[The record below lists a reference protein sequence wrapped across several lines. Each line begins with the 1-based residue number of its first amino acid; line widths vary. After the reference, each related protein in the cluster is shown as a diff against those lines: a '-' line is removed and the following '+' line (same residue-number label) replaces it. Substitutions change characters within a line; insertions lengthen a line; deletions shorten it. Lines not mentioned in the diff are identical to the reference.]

1 MFRRLRLPR
10 EHLLALRAALL
21 EGEEA
26 QGAFAEWRRS
36 VDFDTTDAPS
46 YRLLP
51 LIYRN
56 LGSGPGDDPDL
67 GRMAGIYRRTWVL
80 NTIQLR
86 EGERAIAALS
96 EMGIPTVLLKGAA
109 MIARWTDDPGVRM
122 MSDVDLLVPR
132 DRALEAVERLVADGW
147 RPAIA
152 RSGPLTEADLDDEH
166 AILLRTKGNSE
177 LDLHWRALIYGGG
190 QASDEALWDR
200 VQEVRVGGVRSHVLA
215 PEDHVHHACSHATT
229 WTAVGRVD
237 WIADAA
243 LIMRAVGSEFEW
255 SRVVELARLDRS
267 ELPVKTLA
275 VVLGEVLDVP
285 PPAELRKLRVRRP
298 AIAERIEISLRR
310 RMPHELGWAGEFFLA
325 LQDHRRRTPGLL
337 QRPLIAAIPSFARA
351 RWRVEGVRGVIAH
364 LAYRALG
371 RPRWLRRAL
380 VRRVRTRDLGARDL
394 VPLEPGS
401 LDLRADREV
410 RGSLVS
416 GWSFPEA
423 GGRWTDGYEAA
434 LALRTNAR
442 DGFTVEVF
450 ASPLLHPEH
459 PALDVEIWAN
469 DRYVDTWAYRHGEPG
484 SSSRRV
490 VLPKDSLANAE
501 VLDIAFVLRD
511 PCRPMSLGV
520 SHDPRR
526 LGLLVRELRF
536 SKAVPTR

>member
-1 MFRRLRLPR
+1 LFRRLRLPH

-56 LGSGPGDDPDL
+56 LGSGPGDDPVL

-86 EGERAIAALS
+86 EGERAIATLS
-96 EMGIPTVLLKGAA
+96 ERGIPTVLLKGAA

-152 RSGPLTEADLDDEH
+152 RSGPRTEADLDDEH

-177 LDLHWRALIYGGG
+177 LDLHWRALIHGGG
-190 QASDEALWDR
+190 QASDDALWDR
-200 VQEVRVGGVRSHVLA
+200 VQEVGVNGVRTHVLA

-229 WTAVGRVD
+229 WTAAGRVD

-243 LIMRAVGSEFEW
+243 LILRAVGSEFKW

-267 ELPVKTLA
+267 ELPVRTLTGA
-275 VVLGEVLDVP
+275 LGEVLGTP
-285 PPAELRKLRVRRP
+285 EPKRELRELRVRRP

-310 RMPHELGWAGEFFLA
+310 RMPHELGRAGEFFLA
-325 LQDHRRRTPGLL
+325 LQDHRRQTRGLL

-371 RPRWLRRAL
+371 RPRWFRRVL
-380 VRRVRTRDLGARDL
+380 VRRVRPRDLGARDL
-394 VPLEPGS
+394 AALDAGS
-401 LDLRADREV
+401 LDLRTEEDV
-410 RGSLVS
+410 QKSLLG
-416 GWSFPEA
+416 GWSFAEA
-423 GGRWTDGYEAA
+423 GGRWTDGDEAA
-434 LALRTNAR
+434 LALRTAQPA
-442 DGFTVEVF
+442 DDLAVEVI
-450 ASPLLHPEH
+450 ATPLLHPEH
-459 PALDVEIWAN
+459 RELDVEVWAN
-469 DRYVDTWAYRHGEPG
+469 DQYVVTWAYRLGEAA
-484 SSSRRV
+484 SSSRSF
-490 VLPKDSLANAE
+490 VLPRDSLADIDALE
-501 VLDIAFVLRD
+501 IAFVFRD
-511 PCRPMSLGV
+511 PCRPMALGI

-526 LGLLVRELRF
+526 LGLFVRELRF
-536 SKAVPTR
+536 SHA